1 MIRVLR
7 GAALLGL
14 LGLLV
19 NVGLADEAK
28 KDEPKKDQPAKKDEP
43 KKDEPKKED
52 PYKVVNTIPV
62 AKIVSLAE
70 TTHGFKLSVPVQV
83 QNEGAARALADAQ
96 RRLQDAIRRNDRN
109 AAVNAQRDIAKHQA
123 ELVKTEWKNLPEEVE
138 GIEDMKVRVANP
150 PPKFDEKG
158 NIAQYTPKELDELK
172 GPDKKAPGF
181 PGEYSDLKPGQYVSV
196 TLVVKKNLPDLAKL
210 KAEGKEITPEIKAE
224 FKPKASLVVVL
235 QEPQPGK

>member
-1 MIRVLR
+1 MRPSLLDLKEPAMIRVLR

-14 LGLLV
+14 MGLLV

-43 KKDEPKKED
+43 KKED
-52 PYKVVNTIPV
+52 PYKVVNTIPA

-70 TTHGFKLSVPVQV
+70 TTPGFKLSVPVRV

-109 AAVNAQRDIAKHQA
+109 AAVNAQQDIAKHQA
-123 ELVKTEWKNLPEEVE
+123 ELFKTEWKNLPEEVE

-158 NIAQYTPKELDELK
+158 N
-172 GPDKKAPGF
+172 
-181 PGEYSDLKPGQYVSV
+181 
-196 TLVVKKNLPDLAKL
+196 
-210 KAEGKEITPEIKAE
+210 
-224 FKPKASLVVVL
+224 
-235 QEPQPGK
+235 